1 MHSRNMMIITKHS
14 VPPKVAIEIINYL
27 LTSMSI
33 FFLHIDTPFILF
45 LSACRSPGD
54 VIVLFPSMRETPV
67 FDTSGASRRPGLAMG
82 KNMAVEAMEGHC
94 LDHPSRKNLPKVQ
107 RVR

>member
-14 VPPKVAIEIINYL
+14 VPPKVAIKIINSL
-27 LTSMSI
+27 LTSMSV

-54 VIVLFPSMRETPV
+54 GLLFPSMRETPV
-67 FDTSGASRRPGLAMG
+67 FDTSRASRRPGLAMG
-82 KNMAVEAMEGHC
+82 KKMAVEAMEGHC
-94 LDHPSRKNLPKVQ
+94 SDHPSRKNLPKVQ